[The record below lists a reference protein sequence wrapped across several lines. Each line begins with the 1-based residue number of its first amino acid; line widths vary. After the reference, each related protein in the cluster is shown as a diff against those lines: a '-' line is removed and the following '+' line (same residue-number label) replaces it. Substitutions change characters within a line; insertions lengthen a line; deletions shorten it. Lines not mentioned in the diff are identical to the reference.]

1 MLKFFDPQTIIVIL
15 AFAGGFASILAIT
28 LPFLQ
33 RDQRAARLKVV
44 AQRREELSQHQREL
58 MVQERARRR
67 PQSQAHVNLTK
78 ALLSKFNLQN
88 LTSSRELKQRLAAAG
103 WRNQSAVFTFVFARF
118 GAGLAFGLIT
128 LFFLTVSEK
137 FTQPLFVQLIISG
150 GLSSIGF
157 YLPNLLVKNA
167 IQKRQD
173 EMTAGFPDSLDLLV
187 ICVEAG
193 LSIEAAFG
201 RVTEEIS
208 EQAPVLSEEFGL
220 TSAELAFLGDRRQAY
235 ANFADRT
242 ALPAARSLATA
253 LIQSEK
259 YGTPVSV
266 ALKILAQENRDD
278 RMAKAEKKAGA
289 LPAQLTVPMILFFL
303 PVLFLVIIG
312 PAVIQMMA
320 L

>member
-44 AQRREELSQHQREL
+44 ARRREELSQQQREL
-58 MVQERARRR
+58 MVEERARRR

-78 ALLSKFNLQN
+78 ALLSKFNLEN
-88 LTSSRELKQRLAAAG
+88 LTSSHELKQRLAAAG
-103 WRNQSAVFTFVFARF
+103 WRSQSAVFTFVFARF
-118 GAGLAFGLIT
+118 GMGLAFGLIT

-137 FTQPLFVQLIISG
+137 FAQPLFVQLIISG
-150 GLSSIGF
+150 ALGAIGF

-312 PAVIQMMA
+312 PAAIQMMA

>member
-1 MLKFFDPQTIIVIL
+1 M
-15 AFAGGFASILAIT
+15 
-28 LPFLQ
+28 
-33 RDQRAARLKVV
+33 
-44 AQRREELSQHQREL
+44 E
-58 MVQERARRR
+58 
-67 PQSQAHVNLTK
+67 
-78 ALLSKFNLQN
+78 N

-118 GAGLAFGLIT
+118 GAGLAFGLVT

-137 FTQPLFVQLIISG
+137 FAQPLFVQLIISG
-150 GLSSIGF
+150 ALGSIGF